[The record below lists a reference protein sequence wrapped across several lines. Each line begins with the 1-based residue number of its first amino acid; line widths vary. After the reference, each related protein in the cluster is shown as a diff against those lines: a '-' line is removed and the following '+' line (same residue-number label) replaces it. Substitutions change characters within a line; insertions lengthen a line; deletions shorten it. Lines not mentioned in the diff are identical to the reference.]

1 VNPDNLG
8 TTVLVGHT
16 NLKLA
21 VEAAWTPQ
29 SWINGVTTIGGS
41 DNDDV
46 IAALH
51 PVEQGQQLGHD
62 PALDLACHILTL
74 GRDTV

>member
-1 VNPDNLG
+1 MG
-8 TTVLVGHT
+8 ATVLVRYA

-21 VEAAWTPQ
+21 VEAAGAPQ
-29 SWINGVTTIGGS
+29 SWIDGVTAIGGS
-41 DNDDV
+41 DDDDV
-46 IAALH
+46 VASLH
-51 PVEQGQQLGHD
+51 PVEQSQQLGHD